1 MRFGYLIYIDGVI
14 SVRCVGTQEKYNS
27 KMYQII
33 TCFVRQQS
41 VFCFGHRSLRLFMK
55 CEI

>member
-27 KMYQII
+27 WLNVSNNKVL
-33 TCFVRQQS
+33 CPS

>member
-1 MRFGYLIYIDGVI
+1 MRFGYLIYIDGAI

-33 TCFVRQQS
+33 KCFVRQQS